1 MENTVKLVELAKHG
15 NKDAFATLY
24 EQIYKDLYRFAL
36 YTLKNPSDAED
47 VVSEAVID
55 AYSDIK
61 KLRSNESFKSWIF
74 KIVSNKCCKK
84 IREYRRNET
93 DIETCDLNDCF
104 ESGCEE
110 NIVVRQLFMELA
122 AEERLIIGLHI
133 FAGYT
138 SKEIAKQLKMNENT
152 VRSKESRALKKL
164 AVKMR

>member
-55 AYSDIK
+55 AYSGIK

-74 KIVSNKCCKK
+74 
-84 IREYRRNET
+84 
-93 DIETCDLNDCF
+93 
-104 ESGCEE
+104 
-110 NIVVRQLFMELA
+110 
-122 AEERLIIGLHI
+122 
-133 FAGYT
+133 
-138 SKEIAKQLKMNENT
+138 
-152 VRSKESRALKKL
+152 
-164 AVKMR
+164 